1 MRKGLF
7 IVVAKRGRPAGVYG
21 EYKKR
26 KRADELR
33 KARSFRASDDE
44 WEIIK
49 ANAAR
54 VEMNISSFIRH
65 RTLPK

>member
-1 MRKGLF
+1 
-7 IVVAKRGRPAGVYG
+7 VVTKRGRPGGAYG

-26 KRADELR
+26 KGADELR
-33 KARSFRASDDE
+33 KARSFRANEEE
-44 WEIIK
+44 WETIK

-54 VEMNISSFIRH
+54 LEMDVSGFIRY

>member
-1 MRKGLF
+1 
-7 IVVAKRGRPAGVYG
+7 VVTKRGRPAGAYG
-21 EYKKR
+21 EYKKS
-26 KRADELR
+26 KSADELR
-33 KARSFRASDDE
+33 KARSFRASDEE

-54 VEMNISSFIRH
+54 IEMGISSFIRH